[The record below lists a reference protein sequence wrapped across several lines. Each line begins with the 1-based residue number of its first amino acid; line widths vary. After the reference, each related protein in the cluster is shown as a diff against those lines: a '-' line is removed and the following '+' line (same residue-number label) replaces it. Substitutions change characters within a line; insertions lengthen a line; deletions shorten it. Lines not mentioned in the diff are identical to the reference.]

1 MVDEMTLWWEN
12 MAGPRMFIEKIATS
26 LSDGKN
32 VVLRLDGD
40 LPWHSSMRD
49 YLAHQLS
56 PVQIRQATLQSGEK
70 QEIIP
75 QLLKQL
81 SKVNV
86 GHCPQDYKQQI
97 SYVKDQGAF
106 QDCVIWIELEPG
118 CDPYRVMQFLSDFRG
133 KSLSESGCFVLE
145 VPTGQCLPNFS
156 KFVAVLN
163 GSEAIRPDDLHLFS
177 SILADGI
184 CELPDS
190 FRNYAAWL
198 AADLAGKNG
207 ELVPTILQALK
218 PTEEP
223 AVIWA
228 ALEEEYEFIPRK
240 TTSELKQLIWQ
251 AQLQTVFADI
261 EMERLKIT
269 TRWEAVITVALQTK
283 AWDPK
288 KNESYFVRQFGEE
301 IECAANVELGTLVHM
316 MSLRKSDDHS
326 QWLLYIPD
334 DESREWICFLCACRN
349 KLAHHKD
356 CQPEEIIRLL
366 SELSRR

>member
-1 MVDEMTLWWEN
+1 MIDEIALWWEN
-12 MAGPRMFIEKIATS
+12 MAGPRMLIEEMSKS

-32 VVLRLDGD
+32 VVLRLDGN
-40 LPWHSSMRD
+40 LSWQSSMRD
-49 YLAHQLS
+49 FLAHQLS
-56 PVQIRQATLQSGEK
+56 YVQIRQATLKNCEK

-81 SKVNV
+81 SRINV
-86 GHCPQDYKQQI
+86 GHCPQDYKLQLN
-97 SYVKDQGAF
+97 YVKDQQAF
-106 QDCVIWIELEPG
+106 RECVIWLELEEN
-118 CDPYRVMQFLSDFRG
+118 CDPYPIMQFLSDFRG

-145 VPTGQCLPNFS
+145 VSANQSTPTLS
-156 KFVAVLN
+156 KAVAVLN
-163 GSEAIRPDDLHLFS
+163 GSEAIRPDDVHLFAG
-177 SILADGI
+177 ILV
-184 CELPDS
+184 DS
-190 FRNYAAWL
+190 VREFPAYFRNYAAQL
-198 AADLAGKNG
+198 SSIMAGRNG
-207 ELVPTILQALK
+207 ELVLPILQALK
-218 PTEEP
+218 VDEDP
-223 AVIWA
+223 AVTWTA
-228 ALEEEYEFIPRK
+228 METEYIVPHK
-240 TTSELKQLIWQ
+240 SQSELKQLIWQ
-251 AQLQTVFADI
+251 AQLQTIFADI

-288 KNESYFVRQFGEE
+288 KNESYFVRQFGED